1 MRYLRFISHSLSRHC
16 APIVQ
21 KSNHFHYL
29 QFIKS
34 NTSSQSNPSTRIFN
48 SYRFT
53 TGSLNSSNFARKFTA
68 TAQESKHVPSERVSA
83 IVDEISGLTLLE
95 VSDLTEVLRKK
106 LGIEEMPVMAMMMPG
121 MGFGMKGGGV
131 AAKGEE
137 KKAEK
142 TAFDLKLEGGF
153 DAGSKIKIIKEVR
166 TFTALGLKEAK
177 DLVEQAP
184 TLLKK
189 GITKEEAEKI
199 IEKMKEVGAKVT
211 ME

>member
-1 MRYLRFISHSLSRHC
+1 MRYFRIISLYLSRHC
-16 APIVQ
+16 TTAARSPRFVSKISRLSAYSASSRFQ
-21 KSNHFHYL
+21 SWNLINFNRGY
-29 QFIKS
+29 
-34 NTSSQSNPSTRIFN
+34 TSS
-48 SYRFT
+48 
-53 TGSLNSSNFARKFTA
+53 
-68 TAQESKHVPSERVSA
+68 AQESKTGPSERVSA

-95 VSDLTEVLRKK
+95 VADLTEVLRKK
-106 LGIEEMPVMAMMMPG
+106 LDINEMPVMGVMMPG
-121 MGFGMKGGGV
+121 MGFGVRGAAKGGG

-153 DAGSKIKIIKEVR
+153 DAGAKIKIIKEVR
-166 TFTALGLKEAK
+166 ACTDLGLKEAK
-177 DLVEQAP
+177 DLVEKAP

-189 GITKEEAEKI
+189 GVTKEEAEKI